1 MTESSADLDATLLSG
16 EHRVFSTTKHWMA
29 PVADS
34 RWAILLLV
42 GAALL
47 AWLQPED
54 SGAITGF
61 LADLAGFAKVVLL
74 IGGLGWIAYNVVAW
88 RTSRFAVTNR
98 RVLGRDGLL
107 RRRST
112 DTLLSSISD
121 VQSEVPFLGRTFG
134 YGTIR
139 ILSAAGRSGSDR
151 FSTIRDVEGFKQAV
165 LEQKAG
171 QEAQAP
177 SAAAATASAPAPTA
191 TTGTSAEATEALAN
205 LARLRD
211 AGAITNEEFEAKKIE
226 LLNRI

>member
-1 MTESSADLDATLLSG
+1 MSESSPDLESTLLSG
-16 EHRVFSTTKHWMA
+16 EHLVFSTTKHWMA

-47 AWLQPED
+47 AWLQPEN

-61 LADLAGFAKVVLL
+61 LADLTGFAKVVLL
-74 IGGLGWIAYNVVAW
+74 VIGLVWVGYNVVAW

-171 QEAQAP
+171 QEAQGP
-177 SAAAATASAPAPTA
+177 PAAAAAPAVRSA
-191 TTGTSAEATEALAN
+191 TGTSAEATEALAG

-211 AGAITNEEFEAKKIE
+211 AGAITNEEFEAKKAE

>member
-1 MTESSADLDATLLSG
+1 
-16 EHRVFSTTKHWMA
+16 
-29 PVADS
+29 
-34 RWAILLLV
+34 
-42 GAALL
+42 
-47 AWLQPED
+47 
-54 SGAITGF
+54 
-61 LADLAGFAKVVLL
+61 
-74 IGGLGWIAYNVVAW
+74 
-88 RTSRFAVTNR
+88 
-98 RVLGRDGLL
+98 
-107 RRRST
+107 
-112 DTLLSSISD
+112 
-121 VQSEVPFLGRTFG
+121 VPFLGRTFG

>member
-211 AGAITNEEFEAKKIE
+211 AGAITNDEFEAKKIE

>member
-1 MTESSADLDATLLSG
+1 MTESSADLDAKLISG
-16 EHRVFSTTKHWMA
+16 EEVVFATRKHWMA